1 MNELLARLTDT
12 PVSDH
17 TTHNASLE
25 FPLGRSVYADFTH
38 ENLMVAVYAALGLFN
53 VSAPLDPRAMP
64 GATDPEWV
72 ASRMVPFSSRMV
84 TERLA
89 CAPPRPGERG
99 VASGTYVRILV
110 NDEVQPL
117 EFGGGGEERMCA
129 LDAFVESQGYALRS
143 GDGDFVKCYAGIA
156 Q

>member
-1 MNELLARLTDT
+1 
-12 PVSDH
+12 
-17 TTHNASLE
+17 
-25 FPLGRSVYADFTH
+25 
-38 ENLMVAVYAALGLFN
+38 MVAAYAALGLFN

-89 CAPPRPGERG
+89 CAPMRAWEHG

-117 EFGGGGEERMCA
+117 EFCGGGEERMCA
-129 LDAFVESQGYALRS
+129 LDAFVESQAYARNDGE
-143 GDGDFVKCYAGIA
+143 GDWEKCFE
-156 Q
+156 